1 MNSKVQTSH
10 KGTFLPRHLKSS
22 QLFLYWVNDCSVV
35 VQFLGFLYVGAG
47 PCMPACI
54 YIVLVLCL
62 MWGGAEFFGFEGD
75 LVVLYAV
82 IWPSLFDIALYD
94 ISDVRY

>member
-1 MNSKVQTSH
+1 
-10 KGTFLPRHLKSS
+10 
-22 QLFLYWVNDCSVV
+22 
-35 VQFLGFLYVGAG
+35 
-47 PCMPACI
+47 MPACI